1 MMRRGRSMDL
11 DLSGRR
17 ALVSGSTAGI
27 DLAIAKALAQL
38 GAEVAVNGR
47 TGERVEQAI
56 ATLRNDVPEG
66 QFGLVP
72 GDIGTPEGAAQVIA
86 AAPDVDILVNNTGI
100 FEPKP
105 FFDIPDEDWRR
116 FFEVNVLSGIRL
128 ARHYTPRLV
137 ERGWGGVVFISSES
151 ALQIPGEMVHY
162 GMTKTA
168 QLAVARGLAETV
180 AGTGVTVNAV
190 LPGPTLSEGVAD
202 FLGKMGS
209 GASGDLEAVG
219 RAFVKEHRPT
229 SLIGRLASTDEVAS
243 MVAYLCS
250 PAASATTGAAL
261 RVDGGVVR
269 AIV

>member
-66 QFGLVP
+66 QFGSVP
-72 GDIGTPEGAAQVIA
+72 GDVGTPEGAAQVIA

-116 FFEVNVLSGIRL
+116 FFEVNVLSGVRL
-128 ARHYTPRLV
+128 ARHYTPRMV
-137 ERGWGGVVFISSES
+137 ERGWGRVIFISSES
-151 ALQIPGEMVHY
+151 ALQIPAEMVHY

-168 QLAVARGLAETV
+168 QLAVARGMAESV
-180 AGTGVTVNAV
+180 PGTGVTINSV
-190 LPGPTLSEGVAD
+190 LPGPTLSEGVEG
-202 FLGKMGS
+202 FLKDMG
-209 GASGDLEAVG
+209 GEGDDIDAAG
-219 RAFVKEHRPT
+219 RAFIAEHRP
-229 SLIGRLASTDEVAS
+229 
-243 MVAYLCS
+243 
-250 PAASATTGAAL
+250 
-261 RVDGGVVR
+261 
-269 AIV
+269 